1 MPIPQLTPYQKTWKA
16 TNAEEKPKPAD
27 KKLRPRFWWWR
38 RAVVVA
44 VILILLGGIIVV
56 GAFAW
61 FSRDLPDPN
70 KLLTR
75 NVAQSTRIYDRTGTQ
90 ILYEIHG
97 DEKRTIV
104 QLEDI
109 PDNLKNATIV
119 AEDRQFYEHKG
130 VSITGLIRAVWIN
143 VTSIG
148 QRRPGGSTITQ
159 QLVKNAILG
168 PDKKITRKIKEWVLA
183 YQIERKFSKDQ
194 ILKMYFNE
202 IPYGS
207 VAYGVESAA
216 QTYFGKSAKN
226 LNLAEAAIIAALP
239 KSPTYYSPFGSHVD
253 ELIGRQQYI
262 IDQMAELG
270 YITKDQAA
278 EAKDSKLEF
287 KKLRE
292 NIEAPHF
299 VFYVKELLT
308 EKYGEKLVEQGGLKV
323 TTTLDMYKQD
333 AAEKAITDGMAKV
346 RQYNGSNASLVALD
360 PKTGEILSLVGS
372 ADYFDTEHDGN
383 VDVALRP
390 RQPGSSFKPIVYA
403 TAFSKGYS
411 PQTMLF
417 DVTTNF
423 GNYTPHNYDGREH
436 GPVSMRQALAGSLNI
451 PAVKTLYLAGLKNV
465 LENAH
470 AMGYSTLNDEERYG
484 LSLVLGGGEVKLLEH
499 VSAFSV
505 FAREGLRH
513 PTVAILKVEDKDGK
527 VLEESK
533 PEESRV
539 LDEEVA
545 RNINSILTDNN
556 ARSFIFG
563 GRSPLI
569 LSDRVVA
576 AKTGTT
582 NDFRDAW
589 TIGYTPSLAAGV
601 WVGNNDNTEMKSG
614 ADGVVVAAPIW
625 HQFMETLLAGTPSET
640 FKPPKSINT
649 DKMMLNGQIDEVHTV
664 KVDSLTGRVIPDECL
679 NTYPKEYIAEK
690 TYKETHTILY
700 YVNKDKPLDP
710 APSDPQKDP
719 QFNRWEEGVQRWAGG
734 QPGYVTSSKP
744 LEKESCSLRKDGSK
758 EKDAVAVLSP
768 ADNAVI
774 TSSPLKITV
783 RVDAAYKLD
792 RVELYLDSTKLG
804 SLTESPFSFEAD
816 VSKKT
821 NGFYT
826 LKSLFYDKS
835 GGVVEIDRTLN
846 LLLSSESPTYTFTTP
861 TQNAAL
867 TQADFPFTI
876 SGYAYH
882 PKSITSVAVYLLGTE
897 PQLIQKTTELTS
909 NRFQV
914 TWAAAPPA
922 GSYRLYLEV
931 KLEDGTTDL
940 SDYRT
945 VTIE

>member
-299 VFYVKELLT
+299 VF
-308 EKYGEKLVEQGGLKV
+308 
-323 TTTLDMYKQD
+323 
-333 AAEKAITDGMAKV
+333 
-346 RQYNGSNASLVALD
+346 
-360 PKTGEILSLVGS
+360 
-372 ADYFDTEHDGN
+372 
-383 VDVALRP
+383 
-390 RQPGSSFKPIVYA
+390 
-403 TAFSKGYS
+403 
-411 PQTMLF
+411 
-417 DVTTNF
+417 
-423 GNYTPHNYDGREH
+423 
-436 GPVSMRQALAGSLNI
+436 
-451 PAVKTLYLAGLKNV
+451 
-465 LENAH
+465 
-470 AMGYSTLNDEERYG
+470 
-484 LSLVLGGGEVKLLEH
+484 
-499 VSAFSV
+499 
-505 FAREGLRH
+505 
-513 PTVAILKVEDKDGK
+513 
-527 VLEESK
+527 
-533 PEESRV
+533 
-539 LDEEVA
+539 
-545 RNINSILTDNN
+545 
-556 ARSFIFG
+556 
-563 GRSPLI
+563 
-569 LSDRVVA
+569 
-576 AKTGTT
+576 
-582 NDFRDAW
+582 
-589 TIGYTPSLAAGV
+589 
-601 WVGNNDNTEMKSG
+601 
-614 ADGVVVAAPIW
+614 
-625 HQFMETLLAGTPSET
+625 
-640 FKPPKSINT
+640 
-649 DKMMLNGQIDEVHTV
+649 
-664 KVDSLTGRVIPDECL
+664 
-679 NTYPKEYIAEK
+679 
-690 TYKETHTILY
+690 
-700 YVNKDKPLDP
+700 
-710 APSDPQKDP
+710 
-719 QFNRWEEGVQRWAGG
+719 
-734 QPGYVTSSKP
+734 
-744 LEKESCSLRKDGSK
+744 
-758 EKDAVAVLSP
+758 
-768 ADNAVI
+768 
-774 TSSPLKITV
+774 
-783 RVDAAYKLD
+783 
-792 RVELYLDSTKLG
+792 
-804 SLTESPFSFEAD
+804 
-816 VSKKT
+816 
-821 NGFYT
+821 
-826 LKSLFYDKS
+826 
-835 GGVVEIDRTLN
+835 
-846 LLLSSESPTYTFTTP
+846 
-861 TQNAAL
+861 
-867 TQADFPFTI
+867 
-876 SGYAYH
+876 
-882 PKSITSVAVYLLGTE
+882 
-897 PQLIQKTTELTS
+897 
-909 NRFQV
+909 
-914 TWAAAPPA
+914 
-922 GSYRLYLEV
+922 
-931 KLEDGTTDL
+931 
-940 SDYRT
+940 
-945 VTIE
+945 

>member
-1 MPIPQLTPYQKTWKA
+1 MPNTQLPPYQKTWRVA
-16 TNAEEKPKPAD
+16 NAEEKPQPTAKKP
-27 KKLRPRFWWWR
+27 RPRFWWWR
-38 RAVVVA
+38 RALVVA
-44 VILILLGGIIVV
+44 AILVLLGGIVVV

-97 DEKRTIV
+97 DVKRTLV
-104 QLEDI
+104 SLEEI
-109 PDNLKNATIV
+109 PANLKNATI
-119 AEDRQFYEHKG
+119 AIEDKHFYEHSG
-130 VSITGLIRAVWIN
+130 FDITGLIRAVVIN
-143 VTSIG
+143 ITSVG
-148 QRRPGGSTITQ
+148 RSRPGGSTITQ
-159 QLVKNAILG
+159 QLVKNAILTSE
-168 PDKKITRKIKEWVLA
+168 KSYTRKIKELVLS

-194 ILKMYFNE
+194 ILKLYFNE

-207 VAYGVESAA
+207 VAYGVESAS
-216 QTYFGKSAKN
+216 QIYFGKSARD
-226 LNLAEAAIIAALP
+226 LNLAESAILAALP
-239 KSPTYYSPFGSHVD
+239 QSPTYYSPYGSHVD
-253 ELIGRQQYI
+253 DLIGRQHYI
-262 IDQMAELG
+262 LDLMVEQR
-270 YITKDQAA
+270 YITAEQAA
-278 EAKDSKLEF
+278 EAKAFPIEF
-287 KKLRE
+287 KPLHE
-292 NIEAPHF
+292 NITAPHF

-308 EKYGEKLVEQGGLKV
+308 EKYGEKMVEQGGLKV
-323 TTTLDMYKQD
+323 TTTLDTFKQE
-333 AAEKAITDGMAKV
+333 AAEKAVTDGMAKV

-383 VDVALRP
+383 VNVALRP

-423 GNYTPHNYDGREH
+423 GDYTPHNYDGREH

-470 AMGYSTLNDEERYG
+470 AMGYSTLNDEDRYG

-513 PTVAILKVEDKDGK
+513 PTAAIIKVEDKDGK
-527 VLEESK
+527 VLEEFK

-563 GRSPLI
+563 SRSPLI

-625 HQFMETLLAGTPSET
+625 HQFMATLLTGTPSET

-679 NTYPKEYIAEK
+679 DTYPKEYIAEK

-719 QFNRWEEGVQRWAGG
+719 QFSRWEEGVQRWAAG

-744 LEKESCSLRKDGSK
+744 LEKESCSLRKGGSK

-783 RVDAAYKLD
+783 RVDASYKLD
-792 RVELYLDSTKLG
+792 RAELYLDSTKLG
-804 SLTESPFSFEAD
+804 SLTESPYSLEAD
-816 VSKKT
+816 VSKNT

-826 LKSLFYDKS
+826 
-835 GGVVEIDRTLN
+835 
-846 LLLSSESPTYTFTTP
+846 
-861 TQNAAL
+861 
-867 TQADFPFTI
+867 
-876 SGYAYH
+876 
-882 PKSITSVAVYLLGTE
+882 
-897 PQLIQKTTELTS
+897 
-909 NRFQV
+909 
-914 TWAAAPPA
+914 
-922 GSYRLYLEV
+922 
-931 KLEDGTTDL
+931 
-940 SDYRT
+940 
-945 VTIE
+945 